1 MQTICNFVNK
11 IVKLYNI
18 ILIID
23 RNRKQKAQKSSCPN
37 PAISKEKKIMALT
50 PKDKVK
56 ASARGSKGTTKALPP
71 ASDNQSEKAGGRSSL
86 SLTIEDKKASE
97 AKSAGIQLYKP
108 QLLHDNRPVGPN
120 DFTISEIVSISGNR
134 PIGASTLHISETYGT
149 VGNRPIEASDFEVV
163 ATLGRRPIG
172 SSAMQV
178 SEMFSMS
185 GARPIAMSTLHIDE
199 VYSTMGGNRP
209 IASNEI
215 DDSST
220 LMGFLD

>member
-1 MQTICNFVNK
+1 LSEPSNQ
-11 IVKLYNI
+11 
-18 ILIID
+18 
-23 RNRKQKAQKSSCPN
+23 QG
-37 PAISKEKKIMALT
+37 KKIMALT

-71 ASDNQSEKAGGRSSL
+71 AS
-86 SLTIEDKKASE
+86 E
-97 AKSAGIQLYKP
+97 AKSAGIQLYQAP
-108 QLLHDNRPVGPN
+108 LLHDNRPVGPN
-120 DFTISEIVSISGNR
+120 DFTISETVSISGNR

-149 VGNRPIEASDFEVV
+149 VGNRPIEASEFEVV

-209 IASNEI
+209 IASNDI

>member
-1 MQTICNFVNK
+1 
-11 IVKLYNI
+11 
-18 ILIID
+18 
-23 RNRKQKAQKSSCPN
+23 
-37 PAISKEKKIMALT
+37 MALT

-56 ASARGSKGTTKALPP
+56 AIARSNKGTTKALP
-71 ASDNQSEKAGGRSSL
+71 A
-86 SLTIEDKKASE
+86 TSE
-97 AKSAGIQLYKP
+97 AKSAGIQLYQP

-120 DFTISEIVSISGNR
+120 DFTISETVSMSGNR

-149 VGNRPIEASDFEVV
+149 IGNRPIEASDFEVV

-185 GARPIAMSTLHIDE
+185 GARPIGISTLHIDE
-199 VYSTMGGNRP
+199 VYSTMGGDRP

>member
-1 MQTICNFVNK
+1 
-11 IVKLYNI
+11 
-18 ILIID
+18 
-23 RNRKQKAQKSSCPN
+23 
-37 PAISKEKKIMALT
+37 MALT

-56 ASARGSKGTTKALPP
+56 ASPRGGKGTTKALPP
-71 ASDNQSEKAGGRSSL
+71 
-86 SLTIEDKKASE
+86 ASE
-97 AKSAGIQLYKP
+97 AKSAGIQLYQP
-108 QLLHDNRPVGPN
+108 PVLHDNRPVGPN
-120 DFTISEIVSISGNR
+120 DFTISETVSISGNR
-134 PIGASTLHISETYGT
+134 PIGTSTLQISETYGT

-172 SSAMQV
+172 
-178 SEMFSMS
+178 
-185 GARPIAMSTLHIDE
+185 RPIAMSTLHIDE